1 MKTIGLACDH
11 AGYELK
17 EYVKTW
23 LEAKGWEYKDF
34 GTYSTDSCDYPD
46 FAHQLAVAVEAGEC
60 YPGIAICGSG
70 EGISMTLNKHQ
81 GIRAALVWIPEI
93 AKMTRL
99 HNDANILVM
108 PGRYI
113 DTETA
118 SQIMDEFF
126 NTEFEGG
133 RHQKRI
139 DKIPVKRMA
148 EPEEVTNLVL
158 YLASDEASYSNGA
171 EFIVDGGSTAQ

>member
-1 MKTIGLACDH
+1 MKTIGLASDH
-11 AGYELK
+11 AGFELK

-23 LEAKGWEYKDF
+23 LEAKGYTFKDF

-46 FAHQLAVAVEAGEC
+46 FAHPLAKAVESGEC

-81 GIRAALVWIPEI
+81 GIRAALCWIPEI
-93 AKMTRL
+93 AHMTRL
-99 HNDANILVM
+99 HNDANVLVM
-108 PGRYI
+108 PGRFI
-113 DTETA
+113 DTVTA

-126 NTEFEGG
+126 KTEFEGG

-139 DKIPVKRMA
+139 DKIPVK
-148 EPEEVTNLVL
+148 
-158 YLASDEASYSNGA
+158 
-171 EFIVDGGSTAQ
+171 

>member
-1 MKTIGLACDH
+1 MKTIGLASDH
-11 AGYELK
+11 AGFELK

-23 LEAKGWEYKDF
+23 LEAKGYAYKDF

-46 FAHQLAVAVEAGEC
+46 FAHPLAEAVEAGDC

-93 AKMTRL
+93 AHMTRL

-108 PGRYI
+108 PGRFI
-113 DTETA
+113 STETA
-118 SQIMDEFF
+118 SQIMEEFF

-139 DKIPVKRMA
+139 DKIPVK
-148 EPEEVTNLVL
+148 E
-158 YLASDEASYSNGA
+158 YLLTYLNKKKGGFIASLF
-171 EFIVDGGSTAQ
+171 FIFIFVE